1 MKYPLS
7 RTTIAAS
14 LLLAFGS
21 SFAAEPANESNI
33 FTLGEINV
41 AGTGTTP
48 PAVGGAKV
56 TREELD
62 DFNRE
67 TVVDALDL
75 LPGVT
80 TTGGGQR
87 NERMV
92 TVRGFDSRQVP
103 VFIDGIPVYVPYD
116 GNVDLARFTTYDL
129 ASIEVAKGFS
139 SVLYGPNTIGGAIN
153 LVTRRPVKAFEGN
166 IGVGVRSN
174 DKFDGNGKS
183 TNVNLG
189 TNQGTWYAQLG
200 LSYLDRDGYTLSR
213 DFRPVASQPKGDR
226 LNAYNTDK
234 KINMKVGW
242 TPNATDEYALNY
254 VNQKGEKGSPPYAGS
269 AINKA
274 NGKPVTPNYWQWP
287 AWDKESLYFISNT
300 ALSSN
305 SYIKTRLYYD
315 KFTNRLTSF
324 DDATYT
330 TVTKSKKY
338 PFRSFYDD
346 YTYGGNVE
354 YGTKLSDANTLKVA
368 LHVKQDVH
376 REHDEGD
383 PEQRSEDRTTSFSV
397 EDTHKLTNKLDLI
410 VGASYDKR
418 QEKQGQKYNS
428 GVMTN
433 FPVKDSSAF
442 NPQAGL
448 IYHTSETGNA
458 YLTVARKSRFPTIKQ
473 RYSAGLGTA
482 VPNPNLNVERSINY
496 QLGISEKLTSKVR
509 VDAAIFYNDITDM
522 MQNVQLGIICPSGNA
537 CNQMQNIGKVS
548 SKGIELGLTAAVTN
562 TLELGGNYTYL
573 DRKNKTDSKLLTDA
587 PAHKL
592 FAYAKW
598 AATPSMNVIG
608 SAEYNSKRY
617 SNSDDASRYAAG
629 FSLVNAKLSYTLQK
643 DVTLEAGVNNL
654 LDRNYAYSE
663 GYYEEGRNFFAN
675 MNYRF

>member
-21 SFAAEPANESNI
+21 SFAAEPANESNV
-33 FTLGEINV
+33 FKLGEINV
-41 AGTGTTP
+41 AGTGSRA
-48 PAVGGAKV
+48 PAVGGGSV
-56 TREELD
+56 TREDLD
-62 DFNRE
+62 DFNRD
-67 TVVDALDL
+67 TLVDALDL

-103 VFIDGIPVYVPYD
+103 VFIDGIPIYVPYD
-116 GNVDLARFTTYDL
+116 GNVDMSRFTTYDL
-129 ASIEVAKGFS
+129 STIEVAKGFS
-139 SVLYGPNTIGGAIN
+139 SVLYGSNTIGGAIN
-153 LVTRRPVKAFEGN
+153 LVTRRPAKAFEGN

-174 DKFDGNGKS
+174 DKFNSNGKS

-189 TNQGTWYAQLG
+189 TNQGLWYAQLG
-200 LSYLDRDGYTLSR
+200 LSYLDRDAYTLSR
-213 DFRPVASQPKGDR
+213 DFRPVTEQPDR
-226 LNAYNTDK
+226 ERRNSYSTDK
-234 KINMKVGW
+234 KLNIKVGL

-254 VNQKGEKGSPPYAGS
+254 INQKGEKGSPPYT
-269 AINKA
+269 
-274 NGKPVTPNYWQWP
+274 GKIDTARYWQWP

-300 ALSSN
+300 AIGQD

-315 KFTNRLTSF
+315 KFTNRLTSY

-330 TVTKSKKY
+330 SVTKGY
-338 PFRSFYDD
+338 AFRSFYDD
-346 YTYGGNVE
+346 HTYGGSVE
-354 YGTKLSDANTLKVA
+354 LGTKISDVNTLKVS
-368 LHVKQDVH
+368 LHVKKDFH
-376 REHDEGD
+376 KEHNLGE
-383 PEQRSEDRTTSFSV
+383 PEQRSEDRTTSIGI

-418 QEKQGQKYNS
+418 KEEIAQKWDKTRGLYE
-428 GVMTN
+428 

-458 YLTVARKSRFPTIKQ
+458 YFTIARKSRFPTIKQ
-473 RYSAGLGTA
+473 RYSGGLGTA
-482 VPNPNLNVERSINY
+482 IPNPDLSVERAVNY
-496 QLGISEKLTSKVR
+496 QLGISEKLNSKVR
-509 VDAAIFYNDITDM
+509 VDAAIFYSDITDM
-522 MQNVQLGIICPSGNA
+522 MQSNIVAGTVCPDSKNAGKA
-537 CNQMQNIGKVS
+537 CNQMQNIGKVA

-573 DRKNKTDSKLLTDA
+573 DRKNKSDSKFLTDA

-592 FAYAKW
+592 FTYAKW

-617 SNSDDASRYAAG
+617 SNDTGTRIANG
-629 FSLVNAKLSYTLQK
+629 FSMVNAKLSYTLQK

>member
-1 MKYPLS
+1 MNYQLS
-7 RTTIAAS
+7 RTAIAAS

-21 SFAAEPANESNI
+21 SYAAEPAQESNV
-33 FTLGEINV
+33 FKLGEINV
-41 AGTGTTP
+41 SGTGSKA
-48 PAVGGAKV
+48 PAVGGSAV
-56 TREELD
+56 TREDLD

-67 TVVDALDL
+67 TVVDALNL
-75 LPGVT
+75 LPGIT

-129 ASIEVAKGFS
+129 ASVEVAKGFS
-139 SVLYGPNTIGGAIN
+139 SVLYGSNTIGGAIN

-174 DKFDGNGKS
+174 DKFNGNGKS
-183 TNVNLG
+183 TNINLG
-189 TNQGTWYAQLG
+189 TNQGLWYAQLG
-200 LSYLDRDGYTLSR
+200 LSYLDRDSYTLSR
-213 DFRPVASQPKGDR
+213 DFRPVAAQPDR
-226 LNAYNTDK
+226 ERRNAYNTDK
-234 KINMKVGW
+234 KLNIKVGL

-254 VNQKGEKGSPPYAGS
+254 VNQKGEKGSPPYAGT
-269 AINKA
+269 IDKA
-274 NGKPVTPNYWQWP
+274 RFWQWP

-300 ALSSN
+300 AINQN

-315 KFTNRLTSF
+315 KFTNRLSTY

-330 TVTKSKKY
+330 TFAKGFK
-338 PFRSFYDD
+338 SFYNDH
-346 YTYGGNVE
+346 TYGGSVE
-354 YGTKLSDANTLKVA
+354 YGTKISDVNTLKLS
-368 LHVKQDVH
+368 LHMKKDIH
-376 REHDEGD
+376 KEHDLGQ
-383 PEQRSEDRTTSFSV
+383 PEQRSEDKTTSFGI
-397 EDTHKLTNKLDLI
+397 EDTHKITDKLDLI

-418 QEKQGQKYNS
+418 KEISAQKYDTTR
-428 GVMTN
+428 GLYN

-448 IYHTSETGNA
+448 IYRTSETGNA
-458 YLTVARKSRFPTIKQ
+458 YFTIARKSRFPTIKQ
-473 RYSAGLGTA
+473 RYSGGLGTA
-482 VPNPNLNVERSINY
+482 IPNPNLNVERAINY
-496 QLGISEKLTSKVR
+496 QLGISEKLNSKVR
-509 VDAAIFYNDITDM
+509 VDAAIFYSDITDM
-522 MQNVQLGIICPSGNA
+522 MQSNKVPGTVCDGGA
-537 CNQMQNIGKVS
+537 VCNQLQNIGKVS
-548 SKGIELGLTAAVTN
+548 SKGIELGLTAAVSN

-573 DRKNKTDSKLLTDA
+573 DRKNKTDSKFLTDA

-592 FAYAKW
+592 FTYAKW

-617 SNSDDASRYAAG
+617 SNDTGTRIANG
-629 FSLVNAKLSYTLQK
+629 FSMVNAKLSYTLQK

>member
-21 SFAAEPANESNI
+21 SFAAEPANESNV
-33 FTLGEINV
+33 FKLGEINV
-41 AGTGTTP
+41 AGTGSKA
-48 PAVGGAKV
+48 PAVGGGSV
-56 TREELD
+56 TREDLD
-62 DFNRE
+62 DFNRD
-67 TVVDALDL
+67 TLVDALDL

-103 VFIDGIPVYVPYD
+103 VFIDGIPIYVPYD
-116 GNVDLARFTTYDL
+116 GNVDMSRFTTYDL
-129 ASIEVAKGFS
+129 STIEVAKGFS
-139 SVLYGPNTIGGAIN
+139 SVLYGSNTIGGAIN

-174 DKFDGNGKS
+174 DKFNSNGKS

-189 TNQGTWYAQLG
+189 TNQGLWYAQLG
-200 LSYLDRDGYTLSR
+200 LSYLDRDAYTLSR
-213 DFRPVASQPKGDR
+213 DFRPVTEQPDR
-226 LNAYNTDK
+226 ERRNSYSTDK
-234 KINMKVGW
+234 KLNIKVGL

-254 VNQKGEKGSPPYAGS
+254 INQKGEKGSPPYS
-269 AINKA
+269 
-274 NGKPVTPNYWQWP
+274 GKVDTARYWQWP

-300 ALSSN
+300 AIGQN

-315 KFTNRLTSF
+315 KFTNRLTSY

-330 TVTKSKKY
+330 SVTKGY
-338 PFRSFYDD
+338 AFRSFYDD
-346 YTYGGNVE
+346 HTYGGSVE
-354 YGTKLSDANTLKVA
+354 LGTKISDVNTLKVS
-368 LHVKQDVH
+368 LHVKKDFH
-376 REHDEGD
+376 KEHNLGE
-383 PEQRSEDRTTSFSV
+383 PEQRSEDRTTSIGI

-418 QEKQGQKYNS
+418 KEEIAQKWDKTRGLYE
-428 GVMTN
+428 

-458 YLTVARKSRFPTIKQ
+458 YFTIARKSRFPTIKQ
-473 RYSAGLGTA
+473 RYSGGLGTA
-482 VPNPNLNVERSINY
+482 IPNPDLSVERAINY
-496 QLGISEKLTSKVR
+496 QLGISEKLNSKVR
-509 VDAAIFYNDITDM
+509 VDAAIFYSDITDM
-522 MQNVQLGIICPSGNA
+522 MQSNIVAGTVCPDSKNAGKA
-537 CNQMQNIGKVS
+537 CNQMQNIGKVA

-573 DRKNKTDSKLLTDA
+573 DRKNKSDSKFLTDA

-592 FAYAKW
+592 FTYAKW

-617 SNSDDASRYAAG
+617 SNDTGTRIANG
-629 FSLVNAKLSYTLQK
+629 FSMVNAKLSYTLQK

>member
-1 MKYPLS
+1 MNYQLS
-7 RTTIAAS
+7 RTVIAAS

-21 SFAAEPANESNI
+21 SYAAEPAQESNV
-33 FTLGEINV
+33 FKLGEINV
-41 AGTGTTP
+41 AGTGSKA
-48 PAVGGAKV
+48 PAVGGGSV
-56 TREELD
+56 TREDLD

-67 TVVDALDL
+67 TLVDALDL

-116 GNVDLARFTTYDL
+116 GNVDMSRFTTYDL
-129 ASIEVAKGFS
+129 STIEVAKGFS
-139 SVLYGPNTIGGAIN
+139 SVLYGSNTIGGAIN

-174 DKFDGNGKS
+174 DKFNGNGKS
-183 TNVNLG
+183 TNINLG
-189 TNQGTWYAQLG
+189 TNQGLWYAQLA
-200 LSYLDRDGYTLSR
+200 LSYVDRDAYTLSR
-213 DFRPVASQPKGDR
+213 NFRPVAEQADR
-226 LNAYNTDK
+226 ERRNSYSTDK
-234 KINMKVGW
+234 KINLKVGL

-254 VNQKGEKGSPPYAGS
+254 INQKGEKGSPPYAGK
-269 AINKA
+269 ID
-274 NGKPVTPNYWQWP
+274 TTRYWQWP

-300 ALSSN
+300 AIGRD

-315 KFTNRLTSF
+315 KFTNRLTSY

-330 TVTKSKKY
+330 GVSKGY
-338 PFRSFYDD
+338 AFRSFYDD
-346 YTYGGNVE
+346 HTYGGSVE
-354 YGTKLSDANTLKVA
+354 LGTKISDVNTLKVS
-368 LHVKQDVH
+368 LHVKKDFH
-376 REHDEGD
+376 KEHNLGE
-383 PEQRSEDRTTSFSV
+383 PEQRSEDRTTSLGI
-397 EDTHKLTNKLDLI
+397 EDTHKLTSKLDLV

-418 QEKQGQKYNS
+418 KEEIAQKWDKTRGLY
-428 GVMTN
+428 N

-458 YLTVARKSRFPTIKQ
+458 YFTIARKSRFPTIKQ
-473 RYSAGLGTA
+473 RYSGGLGTA
-482 VPNPNLNVERSINY
+482 IPNPNLNVERAINY
-496 QLGISEKLTSKVR
+496 QLGISEKLNSKVR
-509 VDAAIFYNDITDM
+509 VDAAIFYSDITDM
-522 MQNVQLGIICPSGNA
+522 MQSNIVAGTVCPDSKNAGKA

-548 SKGIELGLTAAVTN
+548 SKGFELGLTAAVSN

-573 DRKNKTDSKLLTDA
+573 DRKNKTDSKFLTDA

-592 FAYAKW
+592 FTYAKW

-617 SNSDDASRYAAG
+617 SNDTGTRIANG
-629 FSLVNAKLSYTLQK
+629 FSMVNAKLSYTLQK

>member
-1 MKYPLS
+1 MNNKFS
-7 RTTIAAS
+7 RTTIATA
-14 LLLAFGS
+14 LVLAFGS
-21 SFAAEPANESNI
+21 TAFAADPANESGV

-41 AGTGTTP
+41 SGSRSATPATGGS
-48 PAVGGAKV
+48 AV

-75 LPGVT
+75 MPGIT

-139 SVLYGPNTIGGAIN
+139 SVLYGSNTIGGAIN
-153 LVTRRPVKAFEGN
+153 LVTRRPVKTFEGN

-174 DKFDGNGKS
+174 DKFDGNGNS
-183 TNVNLG
+183 TNINLG
-189 TNQGTWYAQLG
+189 TNQGMWYAQLG
-200 LSYLDRDGYTLSR
+200 LSYLNRDAYTLSR
-213 DFRPVASQPKGDR
+213 DFRPVASQPSGER
-226 LNAYNTDK
+226 LNTYSTDK
-234 KINMKVGW
+234 KINIKVGL

-254 VNQKGEKGSPPYAGS
+254 VNQKGVKGSPPYAGTS
-269 AINKA
+269 PDAK
-274 NGKPVTPNYWQWP
+274 VQYWQWP

-300 ALSSN
+300 AIGQD
-305 SYIKTRLYYD
+305 SYLKTRLYYD
-315 KFTNRLTSF
+315 KFSNRLNSF

-330 TVTKSKKY
+330 TISPKVKKSS
-338 PFRSFYDD
+338 FRSAYDD
-346 YTYGGNVE
+346 YTYGGSIE
-354 YGTKLSDANTLKVA
+354 YGTKLSNSNTLKLA
-368 LHVKQDVH
+368 LHLKEDVH
-376 REHDEGD
+376 REHDNDD
-383 PEQRSEDRTTSFSV
+383 PQQRSEDRTTSFSV
-397 EDTHKLTNKLDLI
+397 EDTHKLTNELDLI

-418 QEKQGQKYNS
+418 HEKQGQKYDPAR
-428 GVMTN
+428 GVYN

-448 IYHTSETGNA
+448 IYHTSQTGNA

-473 RYSAGLGTA
+473 RYSGGLGSA
-482 VPNPNLNVERSINY
+482 IPNPNLSVERAVNY
-496 QLGISEKLTSKVR
+496 QLGISEKLTQKVR
-509 VDAAIFYNDITDM
+509 VDAAIFYSDITNM
-522 MQNVQLGIICPSGNA
+522 MQSNKVPGTVCDGLVL
-537 CNQMQNIGKVS
+537 CNQLQNIGKVS
-548 SKGIELGLTAAVTN
+548 SKGIELGLTATATH

-573 DRKNKTDSKLLTDA
+573 DRQNKSDSKLLTDA

-592 FAYAKW
+592 FTYAKW

-617 SNSDDASRYAAG
+617 STDTGTRIARG
-629 FSLVNAKLSYTLQK
+629 FSMINAKLSYALQK

-654 LDRNYAYSE
+654 LDRNYAHSE
-663 GYYEEGRNFFAN
+663 GFYEEGRNFFAN
-675 MNYRF
+675 LNYRF

>member
-1 MKYPLS
+1 MKNPLS

-21 SFAAEPANESNI
+21 SFAAEPANESNV
-33 FTLGEINV
+33 FKLGEINV
-41 AGTGTTP
+41 AGTGTSN
-48 PAVGGAKV
+48 PAVGGSTV
-56 TREELD
+56 TRDELD

-75 LPGVT
+75 LPGIT

-116 GNVDLARFTTYDL
+116 GNVDMARFTTYDL

-139 SVLYGPNTIGGAIN
+139 SVLYGSNTIGGAIN
-153 LVTRRPVKAFEGN
+153 LVTRRPVKEFEGN

-174 DKFDGNGKS
+174 DKFNTNGKS
-183 TNVNLG
+183 TNINLG
-189 TNQGTWYAQLG
+189 TNQGLWYAQLG
-200 LSYLDRDGYTLSR
+200 LSYLDRDAYTLSR
-213 DFRPVASQPKGDR
+213 DFRPVPSQPSGER
-226 LNAYNTDK
+226 LNTYSTDK
-234 KINMKVGW
+234 KLNIKVGL

-254 VNQKGEKGSPPYAGS
+254 INQKGEKGSAPYAGTFES
-269 AINKA
+269 AR
-274 NGKPVTPNYWQWP
+274 YWQWP

-300 ALSSN
+300 AINQN

-315 KFTNRLTSF
+315 KFTNRLTSY
-324 DDATYT
+324 DDATYSS
-330 TVTKSKKY
+330 VKK
-338 PFRSFYDD
+338 PSSFRSFYDD
-346 YTYGGNVE
+346 HTYGGSVE
-354 YGTKLSDANTLKVA
+354 YGTKISDVNTLKVS
-368 LHVKQDVH
+368 LHLKKDFH
-376 REHDEGD
+376 KEHNLGE
-383 PEQRSEDRTTSFSV
+383 PEQRSEDTTTSIGI
-397 EDTHKLTNKLDLI
+397 EDTHKLTNNLDLI

-418 QEKQGQKYNS
+418 KEEIAQKWDKTRGLYE
-428 GVMTN
+428 

-458 YLTVARKSRFPTIKQ
+458 YFTIARKSRFPTIKQ
-473 RYSAGLGTA
+473 RYSGGLGTA
-482 VPNPNLNVERSINY
+482 IPNPDLSVERAVNY
-496 QLGISEKLTSKVR
+496 QLGISEKLNSKVR
-509 VDAAIFYNDITDM
+509 VDAAIFYSDITDM
-522 MQNVQLGIICPSGNA
+522 MQSNPVPGTVCDNA
-537 CNQMQNIGKVS
+537 KLCNQMQNVGKVT
-548 SKGIELGLTAAVTN
+548 SKGIELGLIAAVTN

-573 DRKNKTDSKLLTDA
+573 DRQNKTDSKLLTDA

-592 FAYAKW
+592 FTYAKW
-598 AATPSMNVIG
+598 AATPSLNVIG

-617 SNSDDASRYAAG
+617 SNALDARRYAAG
-629 FSLVNAKLSYTLQK
+629 FSMVNAKLSYTLQK

>member
-75 LPGVT
+75 LSGIT

-116 GNVDLARFTTYDL
+116 GNVDMARFTTYDL
-129 ASIEVAKGFS
+129 ATIEVAKGFS
-139 SVLYGPNTIGGAIN
+139 SVLYGSNTIGGAIN
-153 LVTRRPVKAFEGN
+153 LVTRRPVKEFEGN

-174 DKFDGNGKS
+174 DKFNTNGKS
-183 TNVNLG
+183 TNINLG
-189 TNQGTWYAQLG
+189 TNQGLWYAQLG
-200 LSYLDRDGYTLSR
+200 LSYLDRDAYTLSR
-213 DFRPVASQPKGDR
+213 DFRPVASQPSGER
-226 LNAYNTDK
+226 LNTYSTDK
-234 KINMKVGW
+234 KLNIKVGL

-254 VNQKGEKGSPPYAGS
+254 INQKGEKGSAPYAGTIE
-269 AINKA
+269 APK
-274 NGKPVTPNYWQWP
+274 YWQWP

-300 ALSSN
+300 AIGQD

-315 KFTNRLTSF
+315 KFTNRLTSY
-324 DDATYT
+324 DDAKYT
-330 TVTKSKKY
+330 TVSPTKPSS
-338 PFRSFYDD
+338 FRSFYDD
-346 YTYGGNVE
+346 HTYGGSVE
-354 YGTKLSDANTLKVA
+354 YGTKMSDVNTLKVS
-368 LHVKQDVH
+368 LHLKKDFH
-376 REHDEGD
+376 KEHNLGE
-383 PEQRSEDRTTSFSV
+383 PEQRSEDTTTSIGI

-418 QEKQGQKYNS
+418 NEKIAQKWDKTRGLYE
-428 GVMTN
+428 

-458 YLTVARKSRFPTIKQ
+458 YFTIARKSRFPTIKQ

-482 VPNPNLNVERSINY
+482 IPNPNLSVERAINY
-496 QLGISEKLTSKVR
+496 QLGISEKLNSKVR
-509 VDAAIFYNDITDM
+509 VDAAIFYSDITDM
-522 MQNVQLGIICPSGNA
+522 VQSNEVQGPGKICTNSKGQA
-537 CNQMQNIGKVS
+537 VFCTQAQNIGKVS
-548 SKGIELGLTAAVTN
+548 SKGIELGLTAAATN

-573 DRKNKTDSKLLTDA
+573 DRKNKTDWRFLTDA

-592 FAYAKW
+592 FTYAKW

-608 SAEYNSKRY
+608 SAEYNSKRF
-617 SNSDDASRYAAG
+617 SNDTGTRIAKG
-629 FSLVNAKLSYTLQK
+629 FGMVNAKLSYTLQK

>member
-1 MKYPLS
+1 MNHQLS
-7 RTTIAAS
+7 RTVIAAS

-21 SFAAEPANESNI
+21 SYAAEPAQESNV
-33 FTLGEINV
+33 FKLGEINV
-41 AGTGTTP
+41 AGTGSKA
-48 PAVGGAKV
+48 PAVGGGSV
-56 TREELD
+56 TREDLD

-67 TVVDALDL
+67 TLVDALDL

-116 GNVDLARFTTYDL
+116 GNVDMSRFTTYDL
-129 ASIEVAKGFS
+129 STIEVAKGFS
-139 SVLYGPNTIGGAIN
+139 SVLYGSNTIGGAIN

-174 DKFDGNGKS
+174 DKFNGNGKS
-183 TNVNLG
+183 TNINLG
-189 TNQGTWYAQLG
+189 TNQGLWYAQLG
-200 LSYLDRDGYTLSR
+200 LSYVDRDAYTLSR
-213 DFRPVASQPKGDR
+213 NFRPVAEQPDR
-226 LNAYNTDK
+226 ERRNSYSTDK
-234 KINMKVGW
+234 KINLKVGL

-254 VNQKGEKGSPPYAGS
+254 INQKGEKGSPPYAGKIDT
-269 AINKA
+269 AR
-274 NGKPVTPNYWQWP
+274 YWQWP

-300 ALSSN
+300 AIGRD

-315 KFTNRLTSF
+315 KFTNRLTSY

-330 TVTKSKKY
+330 GISKGY
-338 PFRSFYDD
+338 AFRSFYDD
-346 YTYGGNVE
+346 HTYGGSVE
-354 YGTKLSDANTLKVA
+354 LGTKISDVNTLKVS
-368 LHVKQDVH
+368 LHVKKDFH
-376 REHDEGD
+376 KEHNLGE
-383 PEQRSEDRTTSFSV
+383 PEQRSEDRTTSLGI
-397 EDTHKLTNKLDLI
+397 EDTHKLTNKLDLV

-418 QEKQGQKYNS
+418 KEEIAQKWDKTRGLY
-428 GVMTN
+428 N

-458 YLTVARKSRFPTIKQ
+458 YFTIARKSRFPTIKQ
-473 RYSAGLGTA
+473 RYSGGLGTA
-482 VPNPNLNVERSINY
+482 IPNPDLNVERAINY
-496 QLGISEKLTSKVR
+496 QLGISEKLNSKLR
-509 VDAAIFYNDITDM
+509 VDAAIFYSDITDM
-522 MQNVQLGIICPSGNA
+522 MQSNIVAGTVCPDSKNAGKA

-548 SKGIELGLTAAVTN
+548 SKGIELGLTAAVSN

-573 DRKNKTDSKLLTDA
+573 DRKNKTDSKFLTDA

-592 FAYAKW
+592 FTYAKW
-598 AATPSMNVIG
+598 SATPSMNVIG

-617 SNSDDASRYAAG
+617 SNDTGTRIANG
-629 FSLVNAKLSYTLQK
+629 FSMVNAKLSYTLQK

>member
-21 SFAAEPANESNI
+21 SFAAEPTNESNV
-33 FTLGEINV
+33 FKLGEINV
-41 AGTGTTP
+41 AGSGSRA
-48 PAVGGAKV
+48 PAVGGGSV
-56 TREELD
+56 TREDLD
-62 DFNRE
+62 DFNRD
-67 TVVDALDL
+67 TLVDALDL

-103 VFIDGIPVYVPYD
+103 VFIDGIPIYVPYD
-116 GNVDLARFTTYDL
+116 GNVDMSRFTTYDL
-129 ASIEVAKGFS
+129 STIEVAKGFS
-139 SVLYGPNTIGGAIN
+139 SVLYGSNTIGGAIN

-166 IGVGVRSN
+166 VGVGIRSN
-174 DKFDGNGKS
+174 DSFNSNGKS
-183 TNVNLG
+183 TNINLG
-189 TNQGTWYAQLG
+189 TNQGLWYAQLG
-200 LSYLDRDGYTLSR
+200 LSYLDRDAYTLSR
-213 DFRPVASQPKGDR
+213 NFRPVPEQADR
-226 LNAYNTDK
+226 ERRNSYSTDK
-234 KINMKVGW
+234 KLNLKVGL

-254 VNQKGEKGSPPYAGS
+254 INQKGEKGSPPYAGKVDT
-269 AINKA
+269 AR
-274 NGKPVTPNYWQWP
+274 YWQWP

-300 ALSSN
+300 AIGQD

-315 KFTNRLTSF
+315 KFTNRLTSY

-330 TVTKSKKY
+330 GVSKGY
-338 PFRSFYDD
+338 AFRSFYDD
-346 YTYGGNVE
+346 HTYGGSVE
-354 YGTKLSDANTLKVA
+354 LGTKISDVNTLKVS
-368 LHVKQDVH
+368 LHVKKDFH
-376 REHDEGD
+376 KEHNLGE
-383 PEQRSEDRTTSFSV
+383 PEQRSEDRTTSIGI

-418 QEKQGQKYNS
+418 KEEIAQKWDKTRGLYE
-428 GVMTN
+428 

-458 YLTVARKSRFPTIKQ
+458 YFTIARKSRFPTIKQ
-473 RYSAGLGTA
+473 RYSGGLGTA
-482 VPNPNLNVERSINY
+482 IPNPDLSVERAINY
-496 QLGISEKLTSKVR
+496 QLGISEKLNSKVR
-509 VDAAIFYNDITDM
+509 VDAAIFYSDITDM
-522 MQNVQLGIICPSGNA
+522 MQSNIVAGTVCPDSKNAGKA
-537 CNQMQNIGKVS
+537 CNQMQNIGKVA

-573 DRKNKTDSKLLTDA
+573 DRKNKSDSKYLTDA

-592 FAYAKW
+592 FTYAKW

-617 SNSDDASRYAAG
+617 SNDTGTRIANG
-629 FSLVNAKLSYTLQK
+629 FSMVNAKLSYTLQK

>member
-1 MKYPLS
+1 MNNKLS
-7 RTTIAAS
+7 RTTMAAS
-14 LLLAFGS
+14 IVLAFS
-21 SFAAEPANESNI
+21 STTFAAEPANESGV

-41 AGTGTTP
+41 SGSRSATPATGGS
-48 PAVGGAKV
+48 AV

-75 LPGVT
+75 MPGIT

-139 SVLYGPNTIGGAIN
+139 SVLYGSNTIGGAIN
-153 LVTRRPVKAFEGN
+153 LVTRRPVKTFEGN

-174 DKFDGNGKS
+174 DKFDGNGSS
-183 TNVNLG
+183 TNINLG
-189 TNQGTWYAQLG
+189 TNQGMWYAQLG

-213 DFRPVASQPKGDR
+213 NFRPTTAQPDR
-226 LNAYNTDK
+226 ERRNTYNTDK
-234 KINMKVGW
+234 KINIKVGL

-254 VNQKGEKGSPPYAGS
+254 VNQKGVKGSPPYAGTS
-269 AINKA
+269 PD
-274 NGKPVTPNYWQWP
+274 GRVQYWQWP
-287 AWDKESLYFISNT
+287 AWNKESLYFISNT
-300 ALSSN
+300 AIGQD
-305 SYIKTRLYYD
+305 SYLKTRLYYD
-315 KFTNRLTSF
+315 KFTNRLNSY

-330 TVTKSKKY
+330 IISPKVKKSS
-338 PFRSFYDD
+338 FRSAYDD
-346 YTYGGNVE
+346 YTYGGSIE
-354 YGTKLSDANTLKVA
+354 YGTKLSNANTLKLA
-368 LHVKQDVH
+368 LHLKEDVH
-376 REHDEGD
+376 REHDNDD
-383 PEQRSEDRTTSFSV
+383 PQQRSEDRTTSFSV
-397 EDTHKLTNKLDLI
+397 EDTHKLTSKLDLI

-418 QEKQGQKYNS
+418 HEKQGQKYDS
-428 GVMTN
+428 TRGVYN
-433 FPVKDSSAF
+433 FPIKDSSAF

-473 RYSAGLGTA
+473 RYSGGLGSA
-482 VPNPNLNVERSINY
+482 IPNPDLNVERAVNY
-496 QLGISEKLTSKVR
+496 QLGISEKLAQKVR
-509 VDAAIFYNDITDM
+509 VDTAIFYSDITDM
-522 MQNVQLGIICPSGNA
+522 MQSNA
-537 CNQMQNIGKVS
+537 VPGTSCDGGKLCNQLQNIGKVS

-562 TLELGGNYTYL
+562 ALELGGNYTYL
-573 DRKNKTDSKLLTDA
+573 DRNNKSDSKLLTDA

-592 FAYAKW
+592 FTYAKW
-598 AATPSMNVIG
+598 AATPGLSVIG

-617 SNSDDASRYAAG
+617 TNDSGTRLATG
-629 FSLVNAKLSYTLQK
+629 FSMVNTKLSYTLQK
-643 DVTLEAGVNNL
+643 DVTLEAGINNL

-663 GYYEEGRNFFAN
+663 GFYEEGRNFFAN
-675 MNYRF
+675 LNYRF

>member
-1 MKYPLS
+1 MKNPLS

-21 SFAAEPANESNI
+21 SFAAEPANESNV
-33 FTLGEINV
+33 FKLGEINV
-41 AGTGTTP
+41 AGTGTSN
-48 PAVGGAKV
+48 PAVGGSTV
-56 TREELD
+56 TRDELD

-75 LPGVT
+75 LPGIT

-116 GNVDLARFTTYDL
+116 GNVDMARFTTYDL

-139 SVLYGPNTIGGAIN
+139 SVLYGSNTIGGAIN
-153 LVTRRPVKAFEGN
+153 LVTRRPVKEFEGN

-174 DKFDGNGKS
+174 DKFNTNGKS
-183 TNVNLG
+183 TNINLG

-200 LSYLDRDGYTLSR
+200 LSYLDRDAYTLSR
-213 DFRPVASQPKGDR
+213 DFRPVPAQPSGER
-226 LNAYNTDK
+226 LNTYSTDK
-234 KINMKVGW
+234 KLNIKVGL

-254 VNQKGEKGSPPYAGS
+254 VNQKGEKGSAPYAGVLAKS
-269 AINKA
+269 
-274 NGKPVTPNYWQWP
+274 PFWQWP

-300 ALSSN
+300 ALSQD

-324 DDATYT
+324 DDATYSS
-330 TVTKSKKY
+330 TKKPSS
-338 PFRSFYDD
+338 FRSFYDD
-346 YTYGGNVE
+346 HTYGGSVE
-354 YGTKLSDANTLKVA
+354 YGTKLSSANTLKVS
-368 LHVKQDVH
+368 LHLKKDFH
-376 REHDEGD
+376 KEHNLGE
-383 PEQRSEDRTTSFSV
+383 PEQRSEDTTTSFGI

-418 QEKQGQKYNS
+418 KEEIAQKWDKTRGLYE
-428 GVMTN
+428 

-458 YLTVARKSRFPTIKQ
+458 YFTIARKSRFPTIKQ
-473 RYSAGLGTA
+473 RYSGGLGTA
-482 VPNPNLNVERSINY
+482 IPNPDLSVERAVNY
-496 QLGISEKLTSKVR
+496 QLGISEKLNSKVR
-509 VDAAIFYNDITDM
+509 VDAAIFYSDITNM
-522 MQNVQLGIICPSGNA
+522 MQSVQVPGTTCPDSKNLDGS
-537 CNQMQNIGKVS
+537 CNQMQNIGKVA

-573 DRKNKTDSKLLTDA
+573 DRKNKSDSKFLTDA

-592 FAYAKW
+592 FTYAKW

-617 SNSDDASRYAAG
+617 STDDGKRIAAG
-629 FSLVNAKLSYTLQK
+629 FSMVNAKLSYTLQK

-654 LDRNYAYSE
+654 LDRNYAYTE

>member
-1 MKYPLS
+1 MNYQLS
-7 RTTIAAS
+7 RTVIAAS

-21 SFAAEPANESNI
+21 SYAAEPAQESNV
-33 FTLGEINV
+33 FKLGEINV
-41 AGTGTTP
+41 AGTGSKA
-48 PAVGGAKV
+48 PAVGGGSV
-56 TREELD
+56 TREDLD

-67 TVVDALDL
+67 TLVDALDL

-116 GNVDLARFTTYDL
+116 GNVDMSRFTTYDL
-129 ASIEVAKGFS
+129 STIEVAKGFS
-139 SVLYGPNTIGGAIN
+139 SVLYGSNTIGGAIN

-174 DKFDGNGKS
+174 DKFNGNGKS
-183 TNVNLG
+183 TNINLG
-189 TNQGTWYAQLG
+189 TNQGLWYAQLG
-200 LSYLDRDGYTLSR
+200 LSYVDRDAYTLSR
-213 DFRPVASQPKGDR
+213 NFRPVAEQADR
-226 LNAYNTDK
+226 ERRNSYSTDK
-234 KINMKVGW
+234 KINLKVGL

-254 VNQKGEKGSPPYAGS
+254 INQKGEKGSPPYAGK
-269 AINKA
+269 ID
-274 NGKPVTPNYWQWP
+274 TTRYWQWP

-300 ALSSN
+300 AIGRD

-315 KFTNRLTSF
+315 KFTNRLTSY

-330 TVTKSKKY
+330 GVSKGY
-338 PFRSFYDD
+338 AFRSFYDD
-346 YTYGGNVE
+346 HTYGGSVE
-354 YGTKLSDANTLKVA
+354 LGTKISDVNTLKVS
-368 LHVKQDVH
+368 LHVKKDFH
-376 REHDEGD
+376 KEHNLGE
-383 PEQRSEDRTTSFSV
+383 PEQRSEDRTTSLGI
-397 EDTHKLTNKLDLI
+397 EDTHKLTSKLDLV
-410 VGASYDKR
+410 VGTSYDKR
-418 QEKQGQKYNS
+418 KEEIAQKWDKTRGLY
-428 GVMTN
+428 N

-458 YLTVARKSRFPTIKQ
+458 YFTIARKSRFPTIKQ
-473 RYSAGLGTA
+473 RYSGGLGTA
-482 VPNPNLNVERSINY
+482 IPNPNLNVERAINY
-496 QLGISEKLTSKVR
+496 QLGISEKLNSKVR
-509 VDAAIFYNDITDM
+509 VDAAIFYSDITDM
-522 MQNVQLGIICPSGNA
+522 MQSNIVAGTVCPDSKNAGKA

-548 SKGIELGLTAAVTN
+548 SKGFELGLTAAVSN

-573 DRKNKTDSKLLTDA
+573 DRKNKTDSKFLTDA

-592 FAYAKW
+592 FTYAKW
-598 AATPSMNVIG
+598 AATPSMSVIG

-617 SNSDDASRYAAG
+617 SNDTGTRIANG
-629 FSLVNAKLSYTLQK
+629 FSMVNAKLSYTLQK
-643 DVTLEAGVNNL
+643 DVTVEAGVNNL

>member
-1 MKYPLS
+1 MNKKLS
-7 RTTIAAS
+7 RSTIAAS
-14 LLLAFGS
+14 IVFAFGS
-21 SFAAEPANESNI
+21 TAFAADPVNESNI

-41 AGTGTTP
+41 AGTGTKA
-48 PAVGGAKV
+48 PAVGGGSV
-56 TREELD
+56 TREDLD

-67 TVVDALDL
+67 TLVDALDL
-75 LPGVT
+75 LPGIT

-116 GNVDLARFTTYDL
+116 GNVDMSRFTTYDL
-129 ASIEVAKGFS
+129 STIEVAKGFS
-139 SVLYGPNTIGGAIN
+139 SVLYGSNTIGGAIN
-153 LVTRRPVKAFEGN
+153 LVTRRPVKEFEGN

-174 DKFDGNGKS
+174 DKFNGNGKS
-183 TNVNLG
+183 TNLNLG
-189 TNQGTWYAQLG
+189 TNQGLWYAQLG
-200 LSYLDRDGYTLSR
+200 LSYLDRDAYTLSR
-213 DFRPVASQPKGDR
+213 DFRPVPAQPSGER
-226 LNAYNTDK
+226 LNTYSTDK
-234 KINMKVGW
+234 KLNIKVGL

-254 VNQKGEKGSPPYAGS
+254 INQKGEKGSPLYAGV
-269 AINKA
+269 ID
-274 NGKPVTPNYWQWP
+274 KPKYWQWP

-300 ALSSN
+300 TINQN

-315 KFTNRLTSF
+315 KFTNSLAIYNNAS
-324 DDATYT
+324 YT
-330 TVTKSKKY
+330 TAS
-338 PFRSFYDD
+338 RSFYDD
-346 YTYGGNVE
+346 HTYGGSVE
-354 YGTKLSDANTLKVA
+354 YGTKISDVNTLKVS
-368 LHVKQDVH
+368 LHRKEDVH
-376 REHDEGD
+376 KEHDLGGPD
-383 PEQRSEDRTTSFSV
+383 QRSADRTTSFGI

-418 QEKQGQKYNS
+418 KEKQGQKYAS

-473 RYSAGLGTA
+473 RYSAGMGTTI
-482 VPNPNLNVERSINY
+482 PNPSLNVERAINY
-496 QLGISEKLTSKVR
+496 QLGISEKLNSKVR
-509 VDAAIFYNDITDM
+509 VDAAIFYSDITDM
-522 MQNVQLGIICPSGNA
+522 MQSNKVPGTVCDGGVL
-537 CNQMQNIGKVS
+537 CNQLQNIGKVS

-573 DRKNKTDSKLLTDA
+573 DRQNKSDAKFLTDA

-592 FAYAKW
+592 FTYAKW

-617 SNSDDASRYAAG
+617 STDTGTRIAPG
-629 FSLVNAKLSYTLQK
+629 FSIVNAKLSYTLQK
-643 DVTLEAGVNNL
+643 GVTLEAGVNNL

>member
-21 SFAAEPANESNI
+21 SFAAEPTNESNV
-33 FTLGEINV
+33 FKLGEINV
-41 AGTGTTP
+41 AGTGNKA
-48 PAVGGAKV
+48 PAVGGGSV
-56 TREELD
+56 TREDLD

-67 TVVDALDL
+67 TLVDALDL

-92 TVRGFDSRQVP
+92 MVRGFDSRQVP

-116 GNVDLARFTTYDL
+116 GNVDMSRFTTYDL
-129 ASIEVAKGFS
+129 STIEVAKGFS
-139 SVLYGPNTIGGAIN
+139 SVLYGSNTIGGAIN

-166 IGVGVRSN
+166 VGVGIRSN
-174 DKFDGNGKS
+174 DSFNSNGKS
-183 TNVNLG
+183 TNINLG
-189 TNQGTWYAQLG
+189 TNQGLWYAQLG
-200 LSYLDRDGYTLSR
+200 LSYLDRDAYTLSR
-213 DFRPVASQPKGDR
+213 NFRPVAEQPDR
-226 LNAYNTDK
+226 ERRNSYSTDK
-234 KINMKVGW
+234 KLNLKVGL

-254 VNQKGEKGSPPYAGS
+254 INQKGEKGSPPYAGKVDT
-269 AINKA
+269 AR
-274 NGKPVTPNYWQWP
+274 YWQWP

-300 ALSSN
+300 AIGQA

-315 KFTNRLTSF
+315 KFTNRLTSY

-330 TVTKSKKY
+330 GVSKGY
-338 PFRSFYDD
+338 AFRSFYDD
-346 YTYGGNVE
+346 HTYGGSVE
-354 YGTKLSDANTLKVA
+354 LGTKISDVNTLKVS
-368 LHVKQDVH
+368 LHVKKDFH
-376 REHDEGD
+376 KEHNLGE
-383 PEQRSEDRTTSFSV
+383 PEQRSEDRTTSLGI
-397 EDTHKLTNKLDLI
+397 EDTHKLTSKLDLI

-418 QEKQGQKYNS
+418 KEEIAQKWDKTRGLY
-428 GVMTN
+428 N

-458 YLTVARKSRFPTIKQ
+458 YFTIARKSRFPTIKQ
-473 RYSAGLGTA
+473 RYSGGLGTA
-482 VPNPNLNVERSINY
+482 LPNPDLNVERAINY
-496 QLGISEKLTSKVR
+496 QLGISEKLNSKVR
-509 VDAAIFYNDITDM
+509 VDAAIFYSDITDM
-522 MQNVQLGIICPSGNA
+522 MQSNIVAGTVCPDSKNAGKA

-548 SKGIELGLTAAVTN
+548 SKGIELGLTAAVSN

-573 DRKNKTDSKLLTDA
+573 DRKNKTDAKFLTDA

-592 FAYAKW
+592 FTYAKW

-617 SNSDDASRYAAG
+617 SNDTGTRIANG
-629 FSLVNAKLSYTLQK
+629 FSMVNAKLSYTLQK

>member
-21 SFAAEPANESNI
+21 SFAAEPANESNV
-33 FTLGEINV
+33 FKLGEINV
-41 AGTGTTP
+41 AGSGARA
-48 PAVGGAKV
+48 PAVGGGSV
-56 TREELD
+56 TREDLD
-62 DFNRE
+62 DFNRD
-67 TVVDALDL
+67 TLVDALDL

-103 VFIDGIPVYVPYD
+103 VFIDGIPIYVPYD
-116 GNVDLARFTTYDL
+116 GNVDMSRFTTYDL
-129 ASIEVAKGFS
+129 STIEVAKGFS
-139 SVLYGPNTIGGAIN
+139 SVLYGSNTIGGAIN

-166 IGVGVRSN
+166 VGVGIRSN
-174 DKFDGNGKS
+174 DSFNSNGKS
-183 TNVNLG
+183 TNINLG
-189 TNQGTWYAQLG
+189 TNQGLWYAQLG
-200 LSYLDRDGYTLSR
+200 LSYLDRDAYTLSR
-213 DFRPVASQPKGDR
+213 DFRPVPEQADR
-226 LNAYNTDK
+226 ERRNSYSTDK
-234 KINMKVGW
+234 KLNLKVGL

-254 VNQKGEKGSPPYAGS
+254 INQKGEKGSPPYAGKVDT
-269 AINKA
+269 AR
-274 NGKPVTPNYWQWP
+274 YWQWP

-300 ALSSN
+300 AIGQD

-315 KFTNRLTSF
+315 KFTNRLTSY

-330 TVTKSKKY
+330 GVSKGY
-338 PFRSFYDD
+338 AFRSFYDD
-346 YTYGGNVE
+346 HTYGGSVE
-354 YGTKLSDANTLKVA
+354 LGTKISDVNTLKVS
-368 LHVKQDVH
+368 LHVKKDFH
-376 REHDEGD
+376 KEHNLGE
-383 PEQRSEDRTTSFSV
+383 PEQRSEDRTTSIGI

-418 QEKQGQKYNS
+418 KEEIAQKWDKARGLYE
-428 GVMTN
+428 

-458 YLTVARKSRFPTIKQ
+458 YFTIARKSRFPTIKQ
-473 RYSAGLGTA
+473 RYSGGLGTA
-482 VPNPNLNVERSINY
+482 IPNPDLSVERAINY
-496 QLGISEKLTSKVR
+496 QLGISEKLNSKVR
-509 VDAAIFYNDITDM
+509 VDAAIFYSDITDM
-522 MQNVQLGIICPSGNA
+522 MQSNIVAGTVCPDSKNAGKA
-537 CNQMQNIGKVS
+537 CNQMQNIGKVA

-573 DRKNKTDSKLLTDA
+573 DRKNKSDSKYLTDA

-592 FAYAKW
+592 FTYAKW

-617 SNSDDASRYAAG
+617 SNDTGTRIANG
-629 FSLVNAKLSYTLQK
+629 FSMVNAKLSYTLQK

>member
-1 MKYPLS
+1 MKYLLS

-21 SFAAEPANESNI
+21 SFAAEPANDSNV
-33 FTLGEINV
+33 FKLGEINV
-41 AGTGTTP
+41 AGTGTSN
-48 PAVGGAKV
+48 PAVGGSTV
-56 TREELD
+56 TREDLD

-67 TVVDALDL
+67 VVVDALNL
-75 LPGVT
+75 LPGIT

-116 GNVDLARFTTYDL
+116 GNVDMARFTTYDL

-139 SVLYGPNTIGGAIN
+139 SVLYGSNTIGGAIN
-153 LVTRRPVKAFEGN
+153 LVTRRPAKEFEGN
-166 IGVGVRSN
+166 IGVGIRSN
-174 DKFDGNGKS
+174 DKFNSNGKS

-189 TNQGTWYAQLG
+189 TNQGLWYAQLG
-200 LSYLDRDGYTLSR
+200 LSYLDRDGYTMSR
-213 DFRPVASQPKGDR
+213 DYRPVAAQPDR
-226 LNAYNTDK
+226 ERRNAYNTDK
-234 KINMKVGW
+234 KINIKIGF

-254 VNQKGEKGSPPYAGS
+254 VNQKGEKGSPPYAGTIDR
-269 AINKA
+269 AR
-274 NGKPVTPNYWQWP
+274 YWQWP

-300 ALSSN
+300 AIGQN
-305 SYIKTRLYYD
+305 SYIKTRVYYD
-315 KFTNRLTSF
+315 KFTNSLAIFGNANYNQATS
-324 DDATYT
+324 
-330 TVTKSKKY
+330 
-338 PFRSFYDD
+338 RSFYDD
-346 YTYGGNVE
+346 HTYGGSVE
-354 YGTKLSDANTLKVA
+354 YGTKISDVNTLKVSMH
-368 LHVKQDVH
+368 LKEDVH
-376 REHDEGD
+376 KEHDQGG
-383 PEQRSEDRTTSFSV
+383 PEQRSADRTTSLGI
-397 EDTHKLTNKLDLI
+397 EDTHKLTNKLDLV
-410 VGASYDKR
+410 VGASYDQRK
-418 QEKQGQKYNS
+418 EKQGQKFAN
-428 GVMTN
+428 GAMTN
-433 FPVKDSSAF
+433 FPVKDTSAF

-458 YLTVARKSRFPTIKQ
+458 YFTIARKSRFPTIKQ
-473 RYSAGLGTA
+473 RYSAGMGTA
-482 VPNPNLNVERSINY
+482 IPNPGLNVERAINY

-509 VDAAIFYNDITDM
+509 VDAAIFYSDITDM
-522 MQNVQLGIICPSGNA
+522 MQSNVVPGTFCAQSTNAGRA

-548 SKGIELGLTAAVTN
+548 SKGIELGLTAAVSN

-573 DRKNKTDSKLLTDA
+573 DRKNKSDSKLLTDA

-592 FAYAKW
+592 FTYAKW

-608 SAEYNSKRY
+608 SAEYNSKRW
-617 SNSDDASRYAAG
+617 SNDSGTRAAEG
-629 FSLVNAKLSYTLQK
+629 FGIVNAKLSYNLQK
-643 DVTLEAGVNNL
+643 GVTLEAGVNNL